1 MKKVQ
6 HVVRSVEEGSIAREM
21 EIEPGDELCSING
34 QVIADVF
41 DYHFLVN
48 DEYLEVVIRK
58 PNQEEWQL
66 EIEKDAEEDLGITF
80 ENDFMDEYR
89 SCSNRCIFCFI
100 DQMPPGMR
108 DTLYFKDDDSRLSF
122 LQGNYVTMTNLSDE
136 DLNRIIKYHLSPINI
151 SFHTTNP
158 RLRCEMLHNRFA
170 GDILMKVKKLYDA
183 GIEMNGQ
190 IVLCKGINDQDEL
203 ERSISDLTAYLP
215 HLRSISVVPVGL
227 TKYREGLYPMQ
238 EFNSEDA
245 NAVIQQVHQW
255 QERLYEKWGV
265 HFVHCSDEWYILAG
279 VDLPAEAVYD
289 DYLQLEN
296 GVGMLRLL
304 ENEII
309 EALKKLPGD
318 QRNHKISIAT
328 GKLAY
333 QFLKKYITI
342 IQEKFPQIEVNV
354 YPIENYFF
362 GTQITVA
369 GLITGKDLLEQLQ
382 GKELGSCL
390 LLPCSM
396 LRAGES
402 VFLDDVTVEQIEQ
415 TFHLPVRIVAEP
427 GTDFLNAVLMEEDKQ
442 EHKRRQTYEQTDSSC
457 CRTT

>member
-6 HVVRSVEEGSIAREM
+6 HIVRSVEKGSIAWEM
-21 EIEPGDELCSING
+21 EIESGDELCSING
-34 QVIADVF
+34 QVITDVF

-48 DEYLEVVIRK
+48 DEYLEIVIKK

-66 EIEKDAEEDLGITF
+66 EIEKDAEEDLGIIF
-80 ENDFMDEYR
+80 ENNFMDEYR

-136 DLNRIIKYHLSPINI
+136 DLDRIIRYHLSPINI

-170 GDILMKVKKLYDA
+170 GDIFMKVKKLCDA

-190 IVLCKGINDQDEL
+190 IVLCKGVNDQDEL

-215 HLRSISVVPVGL
+215 YLRSISVVPVGL

-238 EFNSEDA
+238 EFNCEDA
-245 NAVIQQVHQW
+245 KAVIQQVHQW
-255 QERLYEKWGV
+255 QECLYEKWGV

-279 VDLPAEAVYD
+279 VDLPAEAMYD

-304 ENEII
+304 ENEIA

-362 GTQITVA
+362 GTQITVS
-369 GLITGKDLLEQLQ
+369 GLITGKDLLEQLK
-382 GKELGSCL
+382 GKDLGSCL
-390 LLPCSM
+390 LLPCNM

-402 VFLDDVTVEQIEQ
+402 VFLDDITIEQIGQ
-415 TFHLPVRIVAEP
+415 TFHLPVRIVAES
-427 GTDFLNAVLMEEDKQ
+427 GADFLNAVLMEEDVQ
-442 EHKRRQTYEQTDSSC
+442 EHKRRQIYEQTDSSC

>member
-6 HVVRSVEEGSIAREM
+6 HIVRSVEKGSIAWEM
-21 EIEPGDELCSING
+21 EIESGDELCSING
-34 QVIADVF
+34 QVITDVF

-48 DEYLEVVIRK
+48 DEYLEVVIKK

-122 LQGNYVTMTNLSDE
+122 LQGNYVTMTNLSDK
-136 DLNRIIKYHLSPINI
+136 DLDRIIKYHLSPINI

-158 RLRCEMLHNRFA
+158 HLRCEMLCNRFA
-170 GDILMKVKKLYDA
+170 GDIFTKVQKLYDA

-190 IVLCKGINDQDEL
+190 IVLCKGINDQAEL

-215 HLRSISVVPVGL
+215 FLRSVSVVPAGL
-227 TKYREGLYPMQ
+227 TKYREDLYPIQ
-238 EFNSEDA
+238 KFDRQDA
-245 NAVIQQVHQW
+245 IAVIQQVHQW
-255 QERLYEKWGV
+255 QERLFEKWGI

-279 VDLPAEAVYD
+279 MDFPAEDTYD

-304 ENEII
+304 ETEIA
-309 EALKKLPGD
+309 EALKILPGD

-333 QFLKKYITI
+333 QFLKKYITM
-342 IQEKFPQIEVNV
+342 IQEKFSQIEVNV
-354 YPIENYFF
+354 YPIENHFF
-362 GTQITVA
+362 GTQITVS
-369 GLITGKDLLEQLQ
+369 GLITGKDLLEQLK
-382 GKELGSCL
+382 GKDLGLCL
-390 LLPCSM
+390 LLPCNM
-396 LRAGES
+396 LRAGER
-402 VFLDDVTVEQIEQ
+402 VLLDDVTVEQIEQ
-415 TFHLPVRIVAEP
+415 TFHLPVRIVAE
-427 GTDFLNAVLMEEDKQ
+427 GGQDFLKAVLMEEDKQ
-442 EHKRRQTYEQTDSSC
+442 EHRRRQIYEQTDSSRC
-457 CRTT
+457 WTT